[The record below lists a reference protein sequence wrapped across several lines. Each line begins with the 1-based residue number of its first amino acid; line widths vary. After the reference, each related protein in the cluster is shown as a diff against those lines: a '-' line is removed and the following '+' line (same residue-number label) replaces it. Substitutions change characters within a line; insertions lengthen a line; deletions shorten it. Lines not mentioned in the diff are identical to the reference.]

1 MSGSTSVPGVSFTA
15 RGFVAPAE
23 ADVVVGL
30 DADWKA
36 AFGGDLN
43 VDPTTPTGQLIASQ
57 AAIIGQ
63 SNNQQVA
70 LFNGVDPAYASG
82 RMQDAI
88 ARIYFI
94 ERDPAEP
101 TTLQII
107 CGGLQGVVIPVGA
120 LIADASGN
128 LYTCT
133 EAGTIDA
140 GGTVTLSFAAQITGP
155 TAIPAQVGIYQA
167 IPGWNTATVDSGV
180 VGRDVES
187 RADFE
192 FRRAQSVAK
201 NGAGFLPTI
210 LGNVLSV
217 SGVIDA
223 YVTENYT
230 GAPVVVG
237 GVTLAANSLYVCV
250 AGGAAQDIGDAIWLK
265 KNPGCAYT
273 GDTSI
278 TVQDTNSGYS
288 PPYPEYTVTWQTAVA
303 EATCFNVT
311 ITDSVGVPSNA
322 LDLIQAAIAAAFT
335 GSDGAARARIGSTL
349 YASRYYGPVALL
361 GAWAQIVSIQLG
373 SEASPTATFT
383 GVIAGTALSTS
394 AETGT
399 IAIGQF
405 VFGTGV
411 ASGTYIVSGAGSS
424 WVVSVSQTVA
434 STSMVSV
441 DATANDYTM
450 DIDQIP
456 TLAAGAA
463 LPSGAQPDVRL
474 ILV

>member
-1 MSGSTSVPGVSFTA
+1 MSGTSVPPVSFTD
-15 RGFVAPAE
+15 RGFVVPAE
-23 ADVVVGL
+23 ADIVAGLGL
-30 DADWKA
+30 DWNA
-36 AFGGDLN
+36 AFGGNLN
-43 VDPTTPTGQLIASQ
+43 TDPTTPTGQLITSQ
-57 AAIIGQ
+57 AAVIGQ

-88 ARIYFI
+88 ARIYYI
-94 ERDPAEP
+94 ERDAAEP
-101 TTLQII
+101 TVLQIV

-120 LIADASGN
+120 LIADATG
-128 LYTCT
+128 LRYLCT
-133 EAGTIDA
+133 GAGIIPASGTI
-140 GGTVTLSFAAQITGP
+140 TLSFAAQLTGP
-155 TAIPAQVGIYQA
+155 TAVPAQVGIYQA
-167 IPGWNTATVDSGV
+167 IPGWNTVAVDSGV
-180 VGRDVES
+180 VGRNVES

-192 FRRAQSVAK
+192 FRRGQSVAK

-230 GAPVVVG
+230 GSPVVVG
-237 GVTLAANSLYVCV
+237 GVTLAANSLYVAV
-250 AGGAAQDIGDAIWLK
+250 SGGAAQDIGEAIWLK
-265 KNPGCAYT
+265 KNPGCAYN
-273 GDTSI
+273 GSTSV
-278 TVQDTNSGYS
+278 TVPDSNSGYS
-288 PPYPEYTVTWQTAVA
+288 TPYPTYTVTWQTAVA

-311 ITDSVGVPSNA
+311 MTNSVAVPSNA
-322 LDLIQAAIAAAFT
+322 ATLVADAIAAAFT

-373 SEASPTATFT
+373 SEAAPDASFT
-383 GVIAGTALSTS
+383 GVIAGTALSVS
-394 AETGT
+394 AVTGT
-399 IAIGQF
+399 IAIGEF
-405 VFGTGV
+405 VFGAGV
-411 ASGTYIVSGAGSS
+411 ASGTYIVSGSGAS
-424 WVVSVSQTVA
+424 WVVSISQTVGSEA
-434 STSMVSV
+434 MVSV
-441 DATANDYTM
+441 AAALNDYTM

-463 LPSGAQPDVRL
+463 LPSGAAPDVRL